1 MLISILRTFIPYAW
15 GIIIGAVLSAVPVLE
30 PLRDQL
36 LAYGDLAVP
45 VIAAILAGL
54 WYAFW
59 RWLEPKIPAWIVRLV
74 LGSAK
79 MPIYEPL
86 SVIEDHKFVI
96 DVEGESTVDTDVVQT
111 AVRKAL
117 DEALG
122 NRQTE

>member
-15 GIIIGAVLSAVPVLE
+15 GIIIGSVLSAVPVLE

-45 VIAAILAGL
+45 VIALILSGL
-54 WYAFW
+54 WYTFW

-79 MPIYEPL
+79 TPIYEPL
-86 SVIEDHKFVI
+86 GVIEDHEI
-96 DVEGESTVDTDVVQT
+96 AINVEGDNLAETDAIQV
-111 AVRKAL
+111 AVRKAV

>member
-15 GIIIGAVLSAVPVLE
+15 GIIIGAILSAVPVLE

-36 LAYGDLAVP
+36 LTYGDLAVP
-45 VIAAILAGL
+45 IIAAILAGL

-79 MPIYEPL
+79 TPNYEPL
-86 SVIEDHKFVI
+86 GVIEDHEIVLDI
-96 DVEGESTVDTDVVQT
+96 EGKNTADIQA
-111 AVRKAL
+111 AVRKAV